1 MVFETNE
8 IPSKIAYKLLSTSD
22 NPVEVTDSA
31 EGGSSPDVAY
41 MSSSSWVIVYETDG
55 TIYAQIFANSGSTR
69 YSAIQVTPSDGVTY
83 LYPSVAMID
92 NAAPEIVIVYQGNDD
107 IYMTI
112 LSTSGVTLL
121 SNNLV
126 NTEHSTGT

>member
-69 YSAIQVTPSDGVTY
+69 YSAIQVTPSDGELISIQV
-83 LYPSVAMID
+83 ID
-92 NAAPEIVIVYQGNDD
+92 DVAPEIVIVYQGNDD